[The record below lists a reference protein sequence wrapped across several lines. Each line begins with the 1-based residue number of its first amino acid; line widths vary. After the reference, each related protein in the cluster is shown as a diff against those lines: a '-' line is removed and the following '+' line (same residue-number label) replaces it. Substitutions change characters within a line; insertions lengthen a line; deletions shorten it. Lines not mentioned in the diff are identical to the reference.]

1 MAKKI
6 LNLKLIYKGKH
17 LDTIRQGT
25 DFAKKWYIGSD
36 KHIFWQILDD
46 TGTFPQKHQL
56 LAKRGNELYLN
67 LPEGSSISCSK
78 DESPVDAAFLQQNNI
93 LQGASLKLR
102 NDMTGNVKLN
112 QDYSVQYFYT
122 EPVVSH
128 LTLREKAIL
137 ADCSSAPPLLSSER
151 TNRGVILLFLILGIA
166 FILIYDLVLKPR
178 DEVER
183 SFSEMLAEMDRA
195 QRIVPQI
202 GEPPQGAVFETPIE
216 EDVPQSEAAA
226 SGEAT
231 QTREDTRSPGST
243 RAVFGDLTT
252 PRDQANSQTAYQATV
267 LDEFVTARPGSRGGG
282 GTGTGTSVSGPG
294 GFTPSAGA
302 GYAGTF
308 DPSATAGYTETQ
320 LGRVVTGKTPAGGTT
335 VRPNAAIET
344 FTGDASRLQRLA
356 PENVPLPQS
365 PQIESIKRSFQ
376 AQEVPSLSEASI
388 AGSPAARVTD
398 VDNIYE
404 QLNHRKGQIKQ
415 SYIRNSAIKAASGS
429 ITVIMYI
436 NEDGSVV
443 ADIIPNSATFTQSF
457 LEEVKTIVENWRF
470 NVSKK
475 TKYRFQMRLSQS

>member
-1 MAKKI
+1 MAKTI
-6 LNLKLIYKGKH
+6 LNLKLFYKGKH
-17 LDTIRQGT
+17 LDTIRQGA
-25 DFAKKWYIGSD
+25 DFVKTWYIGRD

-56 LAKRGNELYLN
+56 LSKRANELFLN

-78 DESPVDAAFLQQNNI
+78 DDNPVDASFLKQNNI
-93 LQGASLKLR
+93 LQGMSLKLR
-102 NDMTGNVKLN
+102 NDMSGIVKLN
-112 QDYSVQYFYT
+112 QNYSVQYHYT

-128 LTLREKAIL
+128 LTLREKAIV
-137 ADCSSAPPLLSSER
+137 ADCSKTPPLLSSDR
-151 TNRGVILLFLILGIA
+151 TNRGIIFLFLILGIA

-178 DEVER
+178 DETER
-183 SFSEMLAEMDRA
+183 SLSEMLAEMERA
-195 QRIVPQI
+195 QRIVPQV
-202 GEPPQGAVFETPIE
+202 GEPPQGAIFETP
-216 EDVPQSEAAA
+216 EDDDMPP
-226 SGEAT
+226 GEGTTSDQADAT
-231 QTREDTRSPGST
+231 DAGTRSPRST
-243 RAVFGDLTT
+243 QAVFGDLRT
-252 PRDQANSQTAYQATV
+252 PGDQAAGQQAYRATV

-282 GTGTGTSVSGPG
+282 GTGTGGSASGPG

-320 LGRVVTGKTPAGGTT
+320 LGQVVTGKTPAGGTT
-335 VRPNAAIET
+335 VKPNTAIEN
-344 FTGDASRLQRLA
+344 FTGDASRLRRLA

-376 AQEVPSLSEASI
+376 AQEVPTLSEASI
-388 AGSPAARVTD
+388 AGSPDARVTD

-404 QLNHRKGQIKQ
+404 QLNNRKGQIKQ
-415 SYIRNSAIKAASGS
+415 SYIRNSAIKASSGS

-436 NEDGSVV
+436 DKDGSVV